1 MRVLGLDPS
10 AKATGFGIVEDRD
23 SRYLPVCYGSIRP
36 SPGLD
41 FHLRLDEIRSD
52 LEKIIAD
59 YAPVEVAIESP
70 FYAKNVKT
78 ALALGQVRG
87 ACLIAV
93 ASRRCALFEYSA
105 LEIKKAVSGYG
116 QADKTQVLSMVRTL
130 LGIEDPALD
139 ADAADALAAAV
150 CHLNGR
156 EFRAR
161 LKESEGRQGGS

>member
-1 MRVLGLDPS
+1 MRVLGIDPS
-10 AKATGFGIVEDRD
+10 AKATGFGIVEDKD
-23 SRYLPVCYGSIRP
+23 GRYVPVCFGSIKP

-41 FHLRLDEIRSD
+41 FPSKLDEIRSD
-52 LEKIIAD
+52 LEKLIAE
-59 YAPVEVAIESP
+59 YAPAEVAIESP

-116 QADKTQVLSMVRTL
+116 QADKTQVMGMVRAL
-130 LGIEDPALD
+130 LGIDDPALD
-139 ADAADALAAAV
+139 SDAADALAAAV

-161 LKESEGRQGGS
+161 LKESESGQGGP

>member
-23 SRYLPVCYGSIRP
+23 GRYAPVCFGSIKP

-41 FHLRLDEIRSD
+41 LHLKLDEIRSD
-52 LEKIIAD
+52 LDRIIAD
-59 YAPVEVAIESP
+59 YAPAEVAIENP

-78 ALALGQVRG
+78 ALVLGQVRG

-93 ASRRCALFEYSA
+93 AARRCALFEYSA

-116 QADKTQVLSMVRTL
+116 QADKSQVLSMVRAL
-130 LGIEDPALD
+130 LGIDDPALD
-139 ADAADALAAAV
+139 GDAADALAAAV

-161 LKESEGRQGGS
+161 LKESEGSAGGS

>member
-1 MRVLGLDPS
+1 MRVLGIDPS

-23 SRYLPVCYGSIRP
+23 GRYVPVCFGSIKP
-36 SPGLD
+36 SPD
-41 FHLRLDEIRSD
+41 FAFHFKLDEIRSD
-52 LEKIIAD
+52 LDKIIAE
-59 YAPVEVAIESP
+59 YAPAEVAIESP

-116 QADKTQVLSMVRTL
+116 QADKTQVMSMVRAL
-130 LGIEDPALD
+130 LGIDDPTLD

-156 EFRAR
+156 AFRAR
-161 LKESEGRQGGS
+161 LKESEGRQGPS

>member
-1 MRVLGLDPS
+1 MRDLGIDPS
-10 AKATGFGIVEDRD
+10 AKATGFGIVEDKD
-23 SRYLPVCYGSIRP
+23 GRYVPVCFGSIRP

-41 FHLRLDEIRSD
+41 FPSKLDEIRSD
-52 LEKIIAD
+52 LEKIIAE
-59 YAPVEVAIESP
+59 YAPAEVAIENP

-116 QADKTQVLSMVRTL
+116 QADKTQVMGMVRAL
-130 LGIEDPALD
+130 LGIDDPALD
-139 ADAADALAAAV
+139 SDAADALAAAV

-161 LKESEGRQGGS
+161 LKESESGQGGS